1 MQNMFTSVSSEQPRY
16 RSGAVARIAGIP
28 VSTLRIWERRYQVV
42 GPSVTD
48 SGHRLYTGLD
58 IERLLLIKQL
68 IGLGHA
74 VGTLARLPTADLQE
88 IADARAA
95 LAAPVAPAPPRP
107 RAALLGLGLPRRLAS
122 CALQRVGTWADLAA
136 AEAAGATPEPDP
148 AEPLPQTAP
157 KALQADLLVAEM
169 ATLQPE
175 SVERL
180 LKLMRRLGVR
190 RSVVVYG
197 FAAES
202 ATQRLRDAG
211 CRLQR
216 APLDDPELRALVDD
230 ALATLLTNAD
240 ESGAAL
246 APGTGPIAA
255 STVPARRFDAAALA
269 QLAAVTSAVD
279 CECPRHLAGLV
290 MQLGHF
296 ETYSAEC
303 RQRSPADA
311 ALHTEL
317 MQIAGTARA
326 MMEAALVRV
335 AEVDAIPLPPPPRAL
350 TV

>member
-42 GPSVTD
+42 GPTVTN
-48 SGHRLYTGLD
+48 SGHRLYTGVD

-74 VGTLARLPTADLQE
+74 VGTLARLPTAALQD

-122 CALQRVGTWADLAA
+122 CALLRVGTWADLAA
-136 AEAAGATPEPDP
+136 AEAASPMAAPEALATPAQTEDP
-148 AEPLPQTAP
+148 
-157 KALQADLLVAEM
+157 ALQADLLVAEM

-180 LKLMRRLGVR
+180 LRLIQRLGVR
-190 RSVVVYG
+190 HSVVVYG

-230 ALATLLTNAD
+230 ALASLLASAEAQAPATSSATT
-240 ESGAAL
+240 AA
-246 APGTGPIAA
+246 
-255 STVPARRFDAAALA
+255 TVPARRFDAAALA
-269 QLAAVTSAVD
+269 QLAAATSTVE
-279 CECPRHLAGLV
+279 CECPRHLAELV
-290 MQLGHF
+290 TQLGHF

-311 ALHTEL
+311 ALHTDL
-317 MQIAGTARA
+317 MQVAGMARA
-326 MMEAALVRV
+326 MMEAALIRV
-335 AEVDAIPLPPPPRAL
+335 AEADAIPLPPPPRAV